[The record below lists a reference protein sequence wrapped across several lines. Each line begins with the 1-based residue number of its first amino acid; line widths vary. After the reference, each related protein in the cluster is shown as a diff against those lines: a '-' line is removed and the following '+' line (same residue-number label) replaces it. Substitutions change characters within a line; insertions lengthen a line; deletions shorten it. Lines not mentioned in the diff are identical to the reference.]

1 MEDRQ
6 HDDTLGFGAKIHAI
20 REAAGDD
27 ATGVCA
33 GNGELEGIVCSL
45 RDAALDL
52 GHELESE
59 TTLLSFIPCAR
70 LDEFGACGAKE

>member
-27 ATGVCA
+27 ATDVCA
-33 GNGELEGIVCSL
+33 GDGELEGIVCSL